1 MLVRSNGSLSHQDAV
16 CSWRYVTSGAN
27 LSMGDLT
34 EGLLNFTSNHLIT
47 EGKEDVIVLRWVMQ
61 SVLESLSL

>member
-1 MLVRSNGSLSHQDAV
+1 
-16 CSWRYVTSGAN
+16 
-27 LSMGDLT
+27 MGELT